1 MGMCAVTTSIIVG
14 ATDTFPAAD
23 TSAGSEDNWEKIFIL
38 LTYSEKQGIKGYE
51 YRDNQVILK
60 SMMKAP
66 FNRRDEKAVKTKLFS
81 T

>member
-1 MGMCAVTTSIIVG
+1 M
-14 ATDTFPAAD
+14 
-23 TSAGSEDNWEKIFIL
+23 IL